1 MIMAPSYPRFAM
13 AQTGYENGMSEN
25 DFQDRQA
32 EREAE
37 AAAAEAGAIGGRVA
51 PDGGD
56 PADRAVREGGGG
68 EAEGFE
74 LAEEALR
81 EHAEHGDSGPD
92 PSHMAAAP
100 EVESDRSTAVYG
112 EADEERSSEAEGE
125 HSSERE

>member
-1 MIMAPSYPRFAM
+1 MIMGASYPRFA
-13 AQTGYENGMSEN
+13 AAKTGYENAMSEN

-37 AAAAEAGAIGGRVA
+37 AAAAEAGAIGGRVS
-51 PDGGD
+51 PEDGD

-74 LAEEALR
+74 LAEEALH

-92 PSHMAAAP
+92 PSHMAGEP
-100 EVESDRSTAVYG
+100 EAESDRSTAVYG
-112 EADEERSSEAEGE
+112 EADAERSSEAETERSG
-125 HSSERE
+125 ERE